1 MTAASTPHD
10 LASTPSDA
18 AVDALTAAHKLA
30 VVTDDD
36 DAHLAATRRLGA
48 QLAARH
54 DLDVVLYDRSQETWM
69 DHPHPS
75 GPCDVTELDERAAS
89 HLAPQL
95 DEFAALGVHAVPWI
109 ATVPTITEI
118 VDVIR
123 ELDVDVILLPEQL
136 DRPKLLDRLKG
147 KQPADI
153 VAEIAALNLE
163 QPVPVLVDRDG
174 VVEVVG

>member
-1 MTAASTPHD
+1 MTAASTPHV
-10 LASTPSDA
+10 LTSAPTA
-18 AVDALTAAHKLA
+18 AADDALRAATKLA
-30 VVTDDD
+30 VVTDDE

-75 GPCDVTELDERAAS
+75 GPCDVSELDDRAAS
-89 HLAPQL
+89 HLAPQIE
-95 DEFAALGVHAVPWI
+95 EFTALGIDAAPWI

-123 ELDVDVILLPEQL
+123 ELGVDLILLPEQL
-136 DRPKLLDRLKG
+136 DKASLIDRLRG
-147 KQPADI
+147 KQPAD
-153 VAEIAALNLE
+153 VVREVAALNLE
-163 QPVPVLVDRDG
+163 RPVPVLVDRG
-174 VVEVVG
+174 GTVEVVG